1 MLCQGE
7 HLGHCSPSGGPCTT
21 LECGYAVTHLDLS
34 FQSGYLRVPLS
45 LCKIHCGALR
55 TVDQESWAQRGLPF
69 PVKFFP
75 WSTAPTSFP
84 LWVHHGLVHLWNSL
98 PVLIQQSSN
107 FVNCRVLSRIYFS
120 ACHTSLNKAL
130 KLFFSSS
137 LWNFS
142 CPI

>member
-1 MLCQGE
+1 MGQEEIAPGTDGSCSAKE
-7 HLGHCSPSGGPCTT
+7 SILGHCSLSGGPCTT
-21 LECGYAVTHLDLS
+21 LECVHAITHPDLS
-34 FQSGYLRVPLS
+34 FQSGYLHVPLS

-55 TVDQESWAQRGLPF
+55 TVVRESWAQRGLLF

-107 FVNCRVLSRIYFS
+107 LLTVGCGAGPSFQLVIL
-120 ACHTSLNKAL
+120 H
-130 KLFFSSS
+130 
-137 LWNFS
+137 
-142 CPI
+142 